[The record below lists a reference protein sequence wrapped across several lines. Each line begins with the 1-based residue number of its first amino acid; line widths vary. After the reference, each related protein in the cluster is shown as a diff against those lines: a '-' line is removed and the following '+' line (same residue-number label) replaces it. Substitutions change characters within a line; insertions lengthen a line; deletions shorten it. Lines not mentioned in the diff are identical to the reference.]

1 MTLYD
6 LTIPSF
12 LQSLRVLVRLLD
24 KAQVHFAVEGR
35 DLAELAALRLAPDM
49 KPFPFHIEATIN
61 NAVGAAARLRGR
73 PAANIDEPITLSELH
88 NALAA
93 AIAELESLEAHEFDG
108 AETREIVLPSPKG
121 ARRFEGLDYVLRL
134 ALPNVHFHVAIAYA
148 LLRREGVDIGK
159 RDYLGDLPARGPRA
173 DAFELTR

>member
-24 KAQVHFAVEGR
+24 KAQVHFAIEGR
-35 DLAELAALRLAPDM
+35 DIAELAALRLAPDM
-49 KPFPFHIEATIN
+49 KPFPFHIEAAIN
-61 NAVGAAARLRGR
+61 NAVGATARLRGL
-73 PAANIDEPITLSELH
+73 PAADIEGPITLSELR
-88 NALAA
+88 NALAG

-121 ARRFEGLDYVLRL
+121 ARRFAGLDYVLRL
-134 ALPNVHFHVAIAYA
+134 ALPNVHFHCAIAYA
-148 LLRREGVDIGK
+148 LLRREGVEIGK
-159 RDYLGDLPARGPRA
+159 RDFLGDLPAREPPA
-173 DAFELTR
+173 IELTL

>member
-24 KAQVHFAVEGR
+24 KAQVHFAIEGR
-35 DLAELAALRLAPDM
+35 DIAELAALRLAPDM
-49 KPFPFHIEATIN
+49 KPFPFHIEAAIN
-61 NAVGAAARLRGR
+61 NAVGAAARLRGL
-73 PAANIDEPITLSELH
+73 PAADIEGPITLSELR

-108 AETREIVLPSPKG
+108 VETREIVLPSPKG
-121 ARRFEGLDYVLRL
+121 ARRFAGLDYVLRL
-134 ALPNVHFHVAIAYA
+134 ALPNVHFHCAIAYA
-148 LLRREGVDIGK
+148 LLRREGVEIGK
-159 RDYLGDLPARGPRA
+159 RDFLGDLPAREPPAIG
-173 DAFELTR
+173 LTL

>member
-49 KPFPFHIEATIN
+49 KPFPFHIEAAIN

-73 PAANIDEPITLSELH
+73 PATNIEEPITLSDLR
-88 NALAA
+88 NALAT
-93 AIAELESLEAHEFDG
+93 AIAELEPLEAREFDG

-121 ARRFEGLDYVLRL
+121 ARRFDGLDYVVRL

-148 LLRREGVDIGK
+148 LLRKEGVDLGK

-173 DAFELTR
+173 DALELTR

>member
-12 LQSLRVLVRLLD
+12 LQSLRVLVRLLE
-24 KAQVHFAVEGR
+24 KAHAHFAIEGR
-35 DLAELAALRLAPDM
+35 DIAELAALRLAPDM
-49 KPFPFHIEATIN
+49 KPFPFHIQAAID

-73 PAANIDEPITLSELH
+73 PAVDIEGPITLLELH

-93 AIAELESLEAHEFDG
+93 AIAELESLGAHEFDG
-108 AETREIVLPSPKG
+108 SETREIVLPSPKG

-134 ALPNVHFHVAIAYA
+134 VLPNVHFHCAIAYA

-159 RDYLGDLPARGPRA
+159 RDYLGDLPAREPA
-173 DAFELTR
+173 A